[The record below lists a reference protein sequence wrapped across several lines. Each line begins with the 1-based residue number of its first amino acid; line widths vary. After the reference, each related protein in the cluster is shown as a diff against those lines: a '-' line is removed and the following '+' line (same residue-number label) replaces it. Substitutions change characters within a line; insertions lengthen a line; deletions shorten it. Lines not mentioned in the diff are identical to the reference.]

1 VAYRMLGSLGEAE
14 DVVQEAWLRWDRT
27 DQDAIEDARAFL
39 ALMAILAPVVTLYTD
54 SGGRVRAAA
63 TNRRRHLVGALLPL
77 RLRRRTANGPAWWMG
92 PT

>member
-1 VAYRMLGSLGEAE
+1 MLGSLGEAE

-54 SGGRVRAAA
+54 SGGRVRP
-63 TNRRRHLVGALLPL
+63 RRPIVGATLSARFFLSV
-77 RLRRRTANGPAWWMG
+77 
-92 PT
+92 